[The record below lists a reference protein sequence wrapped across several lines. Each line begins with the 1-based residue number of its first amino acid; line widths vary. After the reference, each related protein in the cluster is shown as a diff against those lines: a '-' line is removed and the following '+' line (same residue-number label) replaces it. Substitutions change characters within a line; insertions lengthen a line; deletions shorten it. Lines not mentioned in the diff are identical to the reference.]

1 MDRNALLIGDATPA
15 TRIIEIGPS
24 HAPIAPKRGG
34 WNACVV
40 DYYTRAE
47 LVEKFTGH
55 PVDLDA
61 IEEVDFNWRSGALD
75 EAIPQE
81 RHATFD
87 RMIASHVGEH
97 VPDLIA
103 FLASAQTL
111 LTPQGVLALALPDKR
126 FCADVL
132 RPLTTTGDILVAHDG
147 PATGIHSRRT
157 MYNQVAY
164 SVNMDGIPGWGQV
177 PVHTLDFMNPL
188 TDAIALYAASAAPGH
203 PYVDCHAW
211 QFTPASFEL
220 AILELSESGHI
231 DWQISQCGP
240 TVGSEFVILMRRGR
254 KSWAKPAA
262 REARRMELLLAT
274 MVEAREQIDFAL
286 RGKLITIPGLTA
298 DSIGGASEL
307 ATKIDGNQRQL
318 AFLRR
323 QLDSITAEGGTQA
336 AILGFL
342 GQIATR
348 QQDQQGEITFLRD
361 QLDSITAAG
370 GTQSSVLGFLEQIA
384 IRQQD
389 QQGEI
394 TFLRVQLGSITAA
407 GGTQASI
414 MGSLSQ
420 LTDRLNTLQR
430 QVDTVVAADGTQA
443 SIMGFLEEVTIRLQD
458 VQRQLDTIVAADGT
472 QASIMGHL
480 DQIALREHD
489 LQQQLDSIVAADGT
503 QASIMGSLDQ
513 LGNRQQ
519 ELQRQL
525 DTVVAAD
532 GTQASMMESLHQI
545 SIRQQDQQRQL
556 DRFAVADSAQASIL
570 GVVKQIATQLQ
581 SPEGPFVPAVANE
594 GTQAAIL
601 AQLEQIA
608 ARQPGTPHT
617 ADGAVTPDTGQ
628 AALLGFLGQIVSRQH
643 IQQRHADR
651 MHLAM
656 VKSLA
661 DITSRLE
668 TQQQRLDEVHRVA
681 HWVRRLAG
689 PFLGLRARLSG
700 RPKGE

>member
-1 MDRNALLIGDATPA
+1 MSSWSNPDPMDRKAKLIGDATHA

-34 WNACVV
+34 WNTCVV
-40 DYYTRAE
+40 DFYTRAE
-47 LVEKFTGH
+47 LIEKFTGH
-55 PVDLDA
+55 PADLDA

-75 EAIPQE
+75 ASIPKQ
-81 RHATFD
+81 RHGTFD

-103 FLASAQTL
+103 FLVSAQTL
-111 LTPQGVLALALPDKR
+111 LTPTGVLALALPDKR

-132 RPLTTTGDILVAHDG
+132 RPLTTTGDILVAHDA

-177 PVHTLDFMNPL
+177 PVHKLDFMNPL
-188 TDAIALYAASAAPGH
+188 TDAIALYAASAAPGY

-220 AILELSESGHI
+220 AILELCESGHI

-240 TVGSEFVILMRRGR
+240 SPDSEFFVLMHPGR
-254 KSWAKPAA
+254 TIWATPAA
-262 REARRMELLLAT
+262 REARRMELLLAI

-286 RGKLITIPGLTA
+286 RGKLITIPGLSA
-298 DSIGGASEL
+298 DSIGSAAEL
-307 ATKIDGNQRQL
+307 AIKIDEQQRQL
-318 AFLRR
+318 AFQRR

-336 AILGFL
+336 SIMGSLEEVSARL
-342 GQIATR
+342 QEQYR
-348 QQDQQGEITFLRD
+348 QVDTI
-361 QLDSITAAG
+361 
-370 GTQSSVLGFLEQIA
+370 V
-384 IRQQD
+384 
-389 QQGEI
+389 
-394 TFLRVQLGSITAA
+394 AA

-414 MGSLSQ
+414 MGSLS
-420 LTDRLNTLQR
+420 LLADRLHTL
-430 QVDTVVAADGTQA
+430 
-443 SIMGFLEEVTIRLQD
+443 
-458 VQRQLDTIVAADGT
+458 QRQLDTIVAAGGTQASIMGSLEEVTTRLQDVQGQLDTIVVADGT

-480 DQIALREHD
+480 DQIALRVHD
-489 LQQQLDSIVAADGT
+489 LGQQLDSIVAADGT
-503 QASIMGSLDQ
+503 QASIMGSLNQ
-513 LGNRQQ
+513 LSVRQQ

-525 DTVVAAD
+525 DTIVVADGTQASIMESLDQISIRQQDQQRQLDTIVAAD
-532 GTQASMMESLHQI
+532 GTQASIMESLNQI

-570 GVVKQIATQLQ
+570 GVVKQIATDLRN
-581 SPEGPFVPAVANE
+581 PEGPFVPAAANE

-601 AQLEQIA
+601 AQLQQIA
-608 ARQPGTPHT
+608 ARQPAAAGGSVS
-617 ADGAVTPDTGQ
+617 ADTGQ
-628 AALLGFLGQIVSRQH
+628 AALLGFLGQIVTRQQ

-656 VKSLA
+656 GKSLA
-661 DITSRLE
+661 DITARLE
-668 TQQQRLDEVHRVA
+668 TQQRRLDEVHRVA
-681 HWVRRLAG
+681 HWARRLAG
-689 PFLGLRARLSG
+689 PFLRLRARMLG
-700 RPKGE
+700 RPSVE